1 MEDVQSP
8 LPSSTPLLLVK
19 PPVGLATPAVFK
31 ALDLDARST
40 ADPKQLLAGAIAF
53 LSDLYPF
60 SARQGNILDLLVRPN
75 PMMSA
80 HSSIEVLC
88 PAIAWRAYYI
98 TMLNG
103 RRDCKSFRKAIS
115 AVS

>member
-40 ADPKQLLAGAIAF
+40 ADPKQLLAGGDLALCITL
-53 LSDLYPF
+53 LSRNEAEWHLHALHRGLKQDK
-60 SARQGNILDLLVRPN
+60 
-75 PMMSA
+75 
-80 HSSIEVLC
+80 H
-88 PAIAWRAYYI
+88 PAAASLHACSLED
-98 TMLNG
+98 TG
-103 RRDCKSFRKAIS
+103 DP
-115 AVS
+115 